1 MTSPAKK
8 RDGQPRIHAAHLTGV
23 IARILIFA
31 DGAWAEIVVDGAP
44 NLFREIRVPYPLRN
58 EDGTTAR
65 LKEGDRV
72 SILVTPE
79 L

>member
-1 MTSPAKK
+1 MASPAKK
-8 RDGQPRIHAAHLTGV
+8 GDGQLPIHATHLTGV
-23 IARILIFA
+23 IARIVTFA
-31 DGAWAEIVVDGAP
+31 DGAWAEIVVDGLP
-44 NLFREIRVPYPLRN
+44 DLFREIRVPYPLRN
-58 EDGTTAR
+58 EDGTNAR